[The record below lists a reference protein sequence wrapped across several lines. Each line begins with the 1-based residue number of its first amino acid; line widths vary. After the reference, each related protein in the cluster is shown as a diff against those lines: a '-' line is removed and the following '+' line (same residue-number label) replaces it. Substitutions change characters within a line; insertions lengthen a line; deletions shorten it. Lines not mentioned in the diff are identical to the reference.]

1 MRGDTMNLK
10 NLLTAVAATL
20 ALSAGAA
27 SATTYV
33 FAGSWFVG
41 QGPAFQTQ
49 PTVYSAVEA
58 AALLFGGVA
67 SDYAISTVDSNV
79 ANINFLAHA
88 DRYGDNSFITT
99 TVAQDFKQDL
109 GAAGYNTVG
118 DTSAYVLDHAPPTTG
133 FGRNYAFRVSGVVPE
148 PTAWG
153 MMILGFG
160 ATGLLLRRRR
170 RTAYG

>member
-1 MRGDTMNLK
+1 MNLK
-10 NLLTAVAATL
+10 HLLAAAAAATL
-20 ALSAGAA
+20 ALGAGAA

-67 SDYAISTVDSNV
+67 SDYAISTIDGNV

-88 DRYGDNSFITT
+88 DRFGSNTFITT

-109 GAAGYNTVG
+109 GTAGYNMVG
-118 DTSAYVLDHAPPTTG
+118 DTSAYVLDHASPTTG
-133 FGRNYAFRVSGVVPE
+133 FGQNYAFRISAVVPE
-148 PTAWG
+148 PATWV
-153 MMILGFG
+153 MMIVGFG

-170 RTAYG
+170 RSAYA